1 MTFTRF
7 SRVRL
12 LDLRVGRFLA
22 SSGEL
27 DTSGARTRMPGMD
40 TKNKGPS
47 ELAER
52 EPGIHVSIRAAFPED
67 GSYNWHDA
75 LASYERVGAV
85 EVAFYRPQLFLERV
99 AVEDVVAPFSTLSLR
114 ATSVHMAQA
123 RIAQFDE
130 FLAVLHKTIPIAQA
144 LNCRFVVTH
153 PTNAR
158 LVDVEQKIAS
168 AVDPLLAQAGI
179 TLCWETFA
187 GRRRFLSGIEGIAA
201 FCRGRPHH
209 AACYDTSHLHKP
221 PAEVL
226 ADITSYADCIR
237 CFHLSN
243 RGPQEGQQHLPLRYP
258 QSVLDFE
265 EIVAAI
271 AGSGFS
277 GPLTLEYLPQF
288 HDQLAA
294 DALWA
299 QAVLRRAAPG

>member
-1 MTFTRF
+1 M
-7 SRVRL
+7 
-12 LDLRVGRFLA
+12 
-22 SSGEL
+22 
-27 DTSGARTRMPGMD
+27 
-40 TKNKGPS
+40 
-47 ELAER
+47 
-52 EPGIHVSIRAAFPED
+52 
-67 GSYNWHDA
+67 
-75 LASYERVGAV
+75 

-144 LNCRFVVTH
+144 LNCRLIVAH

-168 AVDPLLAQAGI
+168 AVDPLLVQAGI
-179 TLCWETFA
+179 TLCWETFT

-221 PAEVL
+221 QTEVL
-226 ADITSYADCIR
+226 ADIADYADCVR

-243 RGPQEGQQHLPLRYP
+243 RGSQEGQQHLPLRDP
-258 QSVLDFE
+258 QGVLDFD
-265 EIVAAI
+265 EILAAI
-271 AGSGFS
+271 AESGFGGS
-277 GPLTLEYLPQF
+277 LTLEYLYQF
-288 HDQLAA
+288 HDQLVT

-299 QAVLRRAAPG
+299 QTVLDRAVYG

>member
-1 MTFTRF
+1 MPDIDTENK
-7 SRVRL
+7 
-12 LDLRVGRFLA
+12 G
-22 SSGEL
+22 SSGL
-27 DTSGARTRMPGMD
+27 T
-40 TKNKGPS
+40 
-47 ELAER
+47 ER
-52 EPGIHVSIRAAFPED
+52 RSGIHISVRASFPE
-67 GSYNWHDA
+67 GGGYNWHDA

-99 AVEDVVAPFSTLSLR
+99 AVKYLVAPFSTLSLR
-114 ATSVHMAQA
+114 ATSIHMAQA
-123 RIAQFDE
+123 CIGQFDE

-144 LNCRFVVTH
+144 LNCRLIVAH

-158 LVDVEQKIAS
+158 LADVEQKIVG
-168 AVDPLLAQAGI
+168 AVDPLLAQVDI

-187 GRRRFLSGIEGIAA
+187 SRRRFLSGIEGVAA

-221 PAEVL
+221 QAEVL
-226 ADITSYADCIR
+226 ADIASYLGCIR

-243 RGPQEGQQHLPLRYP
+243 RGPQKGQQHLPLRYP

-288 HDQLAA
+288 HDQLIA
-294 DALWA
+294 DGVWV
-299 QAVLRRAAPG
+299 QTVLDYLVVGE